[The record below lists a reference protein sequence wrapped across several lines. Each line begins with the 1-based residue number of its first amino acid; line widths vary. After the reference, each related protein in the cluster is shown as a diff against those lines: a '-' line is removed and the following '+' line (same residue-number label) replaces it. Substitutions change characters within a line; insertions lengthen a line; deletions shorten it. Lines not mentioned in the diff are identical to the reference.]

1 MNDER
6 KKEGSGISTLSAA
19 PDEFLREWFEKRHGE
34 SFEAG
39 AAPLD
44 RRKIA
49 EHIYQLLTTSSGE
62 KSKPVPGTPF
72 SEEGVATL
80 MSELTRRTQNE
91 GAFGAKAAAAALRFL
106 APKDDD
112 APHIHGASVNSLQMI
127 AQAAQRLGLTRDDA
141 PPLK

>member
-1 MNDER
+1 MNDEQR
-6 KKEGSGISTLSAA
+6 KDGSAISTPSAA
-19 PDEFLREWFEKRHGE
+19 PDEFLREWFEKSQGE
-34 SFEAG
+34 SSKAG

-62 KSKPVPGTPF
+62 QSQPVPGTPF

-112 APHIHGASVNSLQMI
+112 APHIHGASVDSLQMI
-127 AQAAQRLGLTRDDA
+127 ARAAERIGLTGNDA
-141 PPLK
+141 PPPK